1 MSLLFLYNEAINPI
15 TGGVER
21 TTYLLAEFLESRG
34 YIVYFLGLN
43 NIHGVNDKRQF
54 ILPNSTKFC
63 SPENVQFYRNFLIE
77 KSVKLVINKGGTNIE
92 LSELAIYCKVLDI
105 RLITAIHNSVLGG
118 AKNFSSTHKKQFEQM
133 GIGKFLPL
141 ANTQI
146 IKWGILLLYKWRY
159 KDHYRLICKKSDLV
173 ILESEKQKEELE
185 FFLKDGNLY
194 NVIGIPNF
202 IIYDGLQAYHKEK
215 DVLFVGR
222 INTTQK
228 RVDLLLKIW
237 DLIHKEFPNWK
248 LKIVG
253 GGEELN
259 SIKEL
264 SVKLKLRNVFFYG
277 YTDAKPYYES
287 ASIICLTSSYEG
299 FGLTLVEAMQHGVV
313 PIAFNSYLSVT
324 DIIDDKINGYLI
336 SPFDINEYANTLAK
350 LMNDEKG
357 LKIVATKAKV
367 KARKFDLSIIGE
379 RWVKVLKDF
388 DIH

>member
-1 MSLLFLYNEAINPI
+1 MSILFLYNEAINPI

-21 TTYLLAEFLESRG
+21 TTYLLSEFLESRG

-43 NIHGVNDKRQF
+43 NIHGVKDKRQF

-63 SPENVQFYRNFLIE
+63 SPENVKFYQDMLIE
-77 KSVKLVINKGGTNIE
+77 KSVKLVINKGGTNPE

-118 AKNFSSTHKKQFEQM
+118 AKNFGSTHKKQFEQI

-146 IKWGILLLYKWRY
+146 IKRVILLLYKWKY
-159 KDHYRLICKKSDLV
+159 KAHYRLICKNSDFV
-173 ILESEKQKEELE
+173 ILESEKQKGELE
-185 FFLKDGNLY
+185 FFLKGGNLG

-202 IIYDGLQAYHKEK
+202 IINDGLQAYHKEM
-215 DVLFVGR
+215 DILFVGR

-237 DLIHKEFPNWK
+237 ELIR
-248 LKIVG
+248 
-253 GGEELN
+253 EELD

-336 SPFDINEYANTLAK
+336 RPFDINEYANTLAK
-350 LMNDEKG
+350 LMNDEKR
-357 LKIVATKAKV
+357 LNIVATEAKLKAS
-367 KARKFDLSIIGE
+367 KFDLSIIGE
-379 RWVKVLKDF
+379 RWVKVLNDC
-388 DIH
+388 DIY

>member
-1 MSLLFLYNEAINPI
+1 MSILFLYNEAINPI

-21 TTYLLAEFLESRG
+21 TTYLLSEFLESRG

-63 SPENVQFYRNFLIE
+63 SPENVQFYQNILIE
-77 KSVKLVINKGGTNIE
+77 KSVKLVINKGGTNPE
-92 LSELAIYCKVLDI
+92 LSELAIYCKVLNI

-118 AKNFSSTHKKQFEQM
+118 AKNFASTHKKQFEQI
-133 GIGKFLPL
+133 GISIFLPL
-141 ANTQI
+141 ANFQI
-146 IKWGILLLYKWRY
+146 IKRVILLLYRWKY
-159 KDHYRLICKKSDLV
+159 KAHYRLICKKSDFV
-173 ILESEKQKEELE
+173 ILESEKQKGELE
-185 FFLKDGNLY
+185 FFLKGVGLG

-202 IIYDGLQAYHKEK
+202 IIYDGLQAYHKEM
-215 DVLFVGR
+215 DILFVGR
-222 INTTQK
+222 INTVQK

-237 DLIHKEFPNWK
+237 ELIHEKFPDWK

-253 GGEELN
+253 GGEELE

-277 YTDAKPYYES
+277 YTEAKPYYES

-299 FGLTLVEAMQHGVV
+299 FGLALVEAMQHGVV

-324 DIIDDKINGYLI
+324 DIIDDKINGYLVR
-336 SPFDINEYANTLAK
+336 PFDINEYGNTLAK
-350 LMNDEKG
+350 LMNDEKR
-357 LKIVATKAKV
+357 LKILAAEATV

-379 RWVKVLKDF
+379 RWVKVLKDCN
-388 DIH
+388 I